1 LKCPEARI
9 QLPNNDNDIN
19 NEDIYNKIEAY
30 LKGNLSEEERA
41 AVEREIQTNPEAA
54 LEFQWQQVEL
64 EAMEVMLERDLRGK
78 IHQWL
83 DEDEPLPPP
92 ENDTPTPPQTSR
104 PGRLWIAALL
114 GAVVVLAV
122 VAWRMDWFDESAPT
136 EKTPSEKEK
145 STQQTPGQI
154 AAPDEEPTE
163 PEDPVDTQN
172 TSPEVRPAPQSPPA
186 GGGMVAYAGKF
197 YEDLPLGNI
206 RKGSPSEEDQDPL
219 SDAVN
224 AYEQKQYRRAFELL
238 NEVPEGSGYA
248 IRALEM
254 KAHTLYHLKNYKES
268 AAAFAAVAAK
278 EFQPYAERAQWNQLV
293 CYTAQYP
300 ATKAAFDALLAVL
313 IEDSGHTYHEKALEL
328 QARLPK

>member
-1 LKCPEARI
+1 M
-9 QLPNNDNDIN
+9 N
-19 NEDIYNKIEAY
+19 NEELYDKIEAY
-30 LKGNLSEEERA
+30 LNGNLSEEERA
-41 AVEREIQTNPEAA
+41 AVELEIQTNPEAA

-64 EAMEVMLERDLRGK
+64 EAMEAMLERDLRSK
-78 IHQWL
+78 IPQWL

-114 GAVVVLAV
+114 GAVVVLAI

-172 TSPEVRPAPQSPPA
+172 TNPEVRPAPQSPPA

-197 YEDLPLGNI
+197 YKDLSFDNMRGAGQDQGPF
-206 RKGSPSEEDQDPL
+206 SEAL
-219 SDAVN
+219 N
-224 AYEQKQYRRAFELL
+224 AYKNGQYPQVLKLL
-238 NEVPEGSGYA
+238 DTIPEGSGYA
-248 IRALEM
+248 VRDLEL
-254 KAHTLYHLKNYKES
+254 KAHALYHLKKYKES
-268 AAAFAAVAAK
+268 AAAFAAVAAVAATK
-278 EFQPYAERAQWNQLV
+278 YPQFVERAQWNQLV

-300 ATKAAFDALLAVL
+300 ATKAAFDALLAVF
-313 IEDSGHTYHEKALEL
+313 IADSGHTYHEKALEL

>member
-1 LKCPEARI
+1 M
-9 QLPNNDNDIN
+9 N
-19 NEDIYNKIEAY
+19 NEDIYDKIEAY

-41 AVEREIQTNPEAA
+41 AVEREIQTNPEVA

-64 EAMEVMLERDLRGK
+64 DAMEVMLERDLRGK
-78 IHQWL
+78 INQWL

-92 ENDTPTPPQTSR
+92 ENDTHTPPNTWR

-122 VAWRMDWFDESAPT
+122 AAWRMDWFGYKSESVPT
-136 EKTPSEKEK
+136 EKTPAERANSN
-145 STQQTPGQI
+145 QQTPGQI
-154 AAPDEEPTE
+154 AEEEEPTE
-163 PEDPVDTQN
+163 SEKTVDPTIPG
-172 TSPEVRPAPQSPPA
+172 PEVRPAPQRPPA
-186 GGGMVAYAGKF
+186 GGGMMADAGKL

-206 RKGSPSEEDQDPL
+206 RKGATVEGEQDPL
-219 SDAVN
+219 SEAVN

-238 NEVPEGSGYA
+238 DAVPEGNGYA

-254 KAHTLYHLKNYKES
+254 KAHTLYHLKKYKES
-268 AAAFAAVAAK
+268 AAAFAAVAAT
-278 EFQPYAERAQWNQLV
+278 ELPPFAERAQWNELV

-300 ATKAAFDALLAVL
+300 ATKAAFNALLAVL
-313 IEDSGHTYHEKALEL
+313 IADSGHAYHEKALEL